1 MFLIFTSPARV
12 ARARVKINSD
22 RTGSAR
28 LYDMYRLSALVLC
41 AASALELAPRT
52 KILHR
57 RDALRAATAL
67 ATAAVAG
74 RAAAADSNAAIAVDR
89 AGFTPEL
96 GTGRAGKNFA
106 RVEDSILGARGTKK
120 VVTIEYEYPRAWTSL
135 RNSVDLINGNT
146 GTVATVLAAPL
157 GDASLDS
164 RKFYECIFSPDGKI
178 QRAGTPIDEFKVLRV
193 TEGPEPGYKEV
204 ALRYTAISPNQRLV
218 DRRAT
223 AVATAVGDTAY
234 LFLVSA
240 AAVKWKD
247 EEALVTTVA
256 RTFRARY

>member
-1 MFLIFTSPARV
+1 MRLI
-12 ARARVKINSD
+12 
-22 RTGSAR
+22 
-28 LYDMYRLSALVLC
+28 ALVLC
-41 AASALELAPRT
+41 AASALELAPR
-52 KILHR
+52 KLHR
-57 RDALRAATAL
+57 RDALRAATAAF

-74 RAAAADSNAAIAVDR
+74 RAAAADPNAAVAVDR

-96 GTGRAGKNFA
+96 STGKAGKNFA

-120 VVTIEYEYPRAWTSL
+120 VVKVEYEYPRAWTSL
-135 RNSVDLINGNT
+135 RNSIDLINGNT
-146 GTVATVLAAPL
+146 GTVATVLAAPMTD
-157 GDASLDS
+157 GATLDDK
-164 RKFYECIFSPDGKI
+164 KFYECLFSPDGKI
-178 QRAGTPIDEFKVLRV
+178 QRAGTPIDEYKVLRV
-193 TEGPEPGYKEV
+193 TEGPAPGYKEI
-204 ALRYTAISPNQRLV
+204 ALKYTAISPNQRLV

-223 AVATAVGDTAY
+223 AVATTVGDTAY